1 MTSLTTRLA
10 AGGAAA
16 LAAAALAACGS
27 ASTQSPATPAT
38 SAAASPS
45 AEATYNAADVAFTTG
60 MIRLEYQTHA
70 FGGLAAAHT
79 SSTPLRS

>member
-16 LAAAALAACGS
+16 L
-27 ASTQSPATPAT
+27 
-38 SAAASPS
+38 
-45 AEATYNAADVAFTTG
+45 AADVAFTTG